1 MTNLESPPP
10 RQVIPARPADLL
22 VFLAI
27 AFGGAWLAAIPLW
40 SALPNAPGSAL
51 QTTLAGMQLSPALGV
66 LAVWL
71 LRRDNARA
79 WARDTGLTFGG
90 RPGRA
95 LGVTAL
101 TWLAVPVAVAVT
113 IAISAAAG
121 LFPVDLAGLS
131 GYRQVFPGATH
142 AFAATGLAIAIVV
155 YPVLYAIGA
164 FGEEWGWR
172 GWLLP
177 RLMPLGRTK
186 ALLLSGV
193 IWGVWH
199 APLTLAGYHYPGLG
213 WWGVPLFTAACVA
226 TGSVLGLLRLRTA
239 SVWPAVIGHAA
250 INGTMPA
257 LYLVAS
263 DARHPADPVLGGVF
277 GVVGWL
283 VFGAI
288 ALLLARSSPGRSTAG
303 MAATRPAVRR

>member
-10 RQVIPARPADLL
+10 RQVIQARPADLL
-22 VFLAI
+22 VFLAV

-40 SALPNAPGSAL
+40 TAAPNARGSAL
-51 QTTLAGMQLSPALGV
+51 QMTLVGMQLSPTLAV

-71 LRRDNARA
+71 LRRNNARE

-101 TWLAVPVAVAVT
+101 TWIAVPVVVAAT
-113 IAISAAAG
+113 IAISALVGA
-121 LFPVDLAGLS
+121 FPTDLAGLS
-131 GYRQVFPGATH
+131 GYRRLFPQSTH
-142 AFAATGLAIAIVV
+142 GFAATGLAISLVV
-155 YPVLYAIGA
+155 YPVLYAFGA

-177 RLMPLGRTK
+177 RLMPLGQGK

-199 APLTLAGYHYPGLG
+199 APLTAGGLHYPGLG
-213 WWGVPLFTAACVA
+213 WSGVPLFTVSCVA
-226 TGSVLGLLRLRTA
+226 IGSVLGWLRLRTA

-250 INGTMPA
+250 VNGTMPA

-277 GVVGWL
+277 GVVGW
-283 VFGAI
+283 VVIGGI
-288 ALLLARSSPGRSTAG
+288 ALLLT
-303 MAATRPAVRR
+303 TRRWNR